1 MRQWLSH
8 TIVWHRV
15 GSLGVQLKPGWLG
28 LPVRAKFAQAVA
40 IFLTSVC
47 ASGVL
52 PGEVVLVHRWSL
64 LFVFQPDHA
73 LDVIARADAI
83 RTIGQEVNAPARVRL
98 FLGGDE
104 GCRLALSH
112 APGERDMPLRL
123 GGPGRHSS

>member
-8 TIVWHRV
+8 TIVWQRV
-15 GSLGVQLKPGWLG
+15 ASLGVQVSPGWLR

-40 IFLTSVC
+40 IFLASVC

-83 RTIGQEVNAPARVRL
+83 RTIGQEVNTPVRVRL

-104 GCRLALSH
+104 GYRLALS
-112 APGERDMPLRL
+112 PK
-123 GGPGRHSS
+123 S